1 MSSYGSLF
9 PLSSNVLVYAHV
21 NVGVFTRIPF
31 FLFRLVRA
39 DLTFQRMDGATVD
52 AWLDY
57 PGIKVG
63 QN

>member
-1 MSSYGSLF
+1 
-9 PLSSNVLVYAHV
+9 VYAHV

-31 FLFRLVRA
+31 FLFRLVW

-57 PGIKVG
+57 PGKVG

>member
-9 PLSSNVLVYAHV
+9 PLSSNVIVYAHV
-21 NVGVFTRIPF
+21 HVGVFTRIPF
-31 FLFRLVRA
+31 FLFRLVR